1 MAGKLIV
8 DTLQT
13 ESTFLQMNVGTTRI
27 ATMNASGIYSN
38 TGTKMIGSDG
48 SIGATTVDGSAL
60 VDNTVTAAKIVSV
73 ANTQITGNI
82 TSSQIAANAVTQT
95 AIASGVAGTGPAF
108 RAYKS
113 AGDGNQTGY
122 STTTWTKVTFGAETF
137 DTDNCFASSTFT
149 PNVAG
154 YYRFQSTLNQGS
166 GSTTRCIIGLYKNG
180 SLVSR
185 LIDLSV
191 TFGSNSNIGGSDIFY
206 MNGTTDYAEIYIF
219 QAGATGVYFSEIE
232 TYFSGELVRAA

>member
-1 MAGKLIV
+1 MSIRLFNSAGGYIDLESGGTSAAANV
-8 DTLQT
+8 FTLPAET
-13 ESTFLQMNVGTTRI
+13 GTILTTASTF
-27 ATMNASGIYSN
+27 
-38 TGTKMIGSDG
+38 
-48 SIGATTVDGSAL
+48 
-60 VDNTVTAAKIVSV
+60 
-73 ANTQITGNI
+73 
-82 TSSQIAANAVTQT
+82 
-95 AIASGVAGTGPAF
+95 AGTGPAF

-122 STTTWTKVTFGAETF
+122 STSTWTKVTFGAETY
-137 DTDNCFASSTFT
+137 DTNSCYDTSTSKFT

-154 YYRFQSTLNQGS
+154 YYRFQSTINQGT
-166 GSTTRCIIGLYKNG
+166 GSTTRCIIALYKNG
-180 SLVSR
+180 SIVSR

-219 QAGATGVYFSEIE
+219 QTGATGAYFSEIE